1 MASPL
6 NDHTAAVGGV
16 PFALHPASFRDPSG
30 FVFRDGSGQLLRQVN
45 RCYEQEYRR
54 LMEGPLYG
62 ELVQKGWLIEHEE
75 VPQASTDS
83 ESYKVI
89 RPRELPFISYPY
101 EWAFSALKDAALLT
115 LNIQIRAL
123 KAGLSLKDA
132 SAYNVQ
138 FDGNKPIF
146 IDSLSFELYEEG
158 TPWIAY
164 GQFCK
169 HFLAPLALMARTDI
183 HLAKMM
189 TLYID
194 GIPLDI
200 ASKLLPWTTRWNIG
214 LAMHLHWH
222 SKAVV
227 KHASTAI
234 SPANDSANG
243 KTRSAKMSQSA
254 LEALLDSLKNT
265 VKKLSWKPAGTEW
278 ADYYEDNSYSEEGF
292 EEKKLV
298 VTRYL
303 KALAPKVV
311 WDLGANTGEFSR
323 LAVEMGAQTYAFDID
338 PACVERNYRVCKKQK
353 TSSML
358 PLQMDLTNPSP
369 AIGWALEERDS
380 FADRGP
386 CDTVMALAL
395 IHHLAISN
403 NVPLVRVAEFFRK
416 LGKTL
421 IIEFVPKQDPQV
433 VRLLSSREDIF
444 PQYTQA
450 GFEAAFQQHYE
461 IIDQQPVGSDGRVM
475 YQMRAR

>member
-1 MASPL
+1 MSPPL
-6 NDHTAAVGGV
+6 NEHTAAVENV

-30 FVFRDGSGQLLRQVN
+30 FVYRDSEGQLLRQVN
-45 RCYEQEYRR
+45 RCYEQEYRH
-54 LMEGPLYG
+54 LMEGSLYG
-62 ELVQKGWLIEHEE
+62 ELVGKGWLIEHEE
-75 VPQASTDS
+75 VAQAATT
-83 ESYKVI
+83 EGGYKVI

-115 LNIQIRAL
+115 LNIQTRAL

-138 FDGNKPIF
+138 FDGVRPIF
-146 IDSLSFELYEEG
+146 IDSLSFEQYEEG
-158 TPWIAY
+158 APWIAY

-169 HFLAPLALMARTDI
+169 HFLAPLALMAKSDV

-200 ASKLLPWTTRWNIG
+200 ASKLLPWTTRWNVG

-227 KHASTAI
+227 KHADTV
-234 SPANDSANG
+234 PTPTE
-243 KTRSAKMSQSA
+243 KTRTAKMSRSG
-254 LEALLDSLKNT
+254 LDALLDSLKNT
-265 VKKLSWKPAGTEW
+265 IKKLTWQPAGTEW
-278 ADYYEDNSYSEEGF
+278 ADYYADNSYSEEGF

-303 KALAPKVV
+303 KTTRPRVV

-323 LAVEMGAQTYAFDID
+323 LATEMGAQTYAFDID
-338 PACVERNYRVCKKQK
+338 PACVERNYLLCKKQK
-353 TSSML
+353 TRNML

-403 NVPLVRVAEFFRK
+403 NVPLVRVAEFFRR
-416 LGKTL
+416 LGTAL

-433 VRLLSSREDIF
+433 RRLLSSREDIF
-444 PQYTQA
+444 PDYTQE
-450 GFEAAFQQHYE
+450 GFEAAFGRHYE
-461 IIDQQPVGSDGRVM
+461 IIDRQSVGTDGRVM
-475 YQMRAR
+475 YHMRAR